1 MQSRRNLVYKNSE
14 HGGVQHNLHAA
25 RSPELDVETTTTTKT
40 DAAQVPTDR
49 EVPTPVGG
57 EEEEHTTV
65 QTETSQGW
73 WYQRV
78 LPPPTSQTQGSHQTQ
93 RSVGVAGGQ

>member
-1 MQSRRNLVYKNSE
+1 MGEYNTII
-14 HGGVQHNLHAA
+14 HAA

-49 EVPTPVGG
+49 EVPTPVGS
-57 EEEEHTTV
+57 EEDEHTTVQTETSQDEHTTV

-73 WYQRV
+73 V
-78 LPPPTSQTQGSHQTQ
+78 LLPTSQTQGSHQTQ
-93 RSVGVAGGQ
+93 RSVGVEGGQ